1 MQILDRRS
9 DHFSAGV
16 CVGTPSCRQVKMKKE
31 TKEIILF
38 IYTKTAL
45 YDRVH
50 EVLTMS
56 IFIYLLNYIYRAQLT
71 SNVVGALV
79 RKTGSIWFYLN

>member
-1 MQILDRRS
+1 MWGPHHVIKWRWRRK
-9 DHFSAGV
+9 
-16 CVGTPSCRQVKMKKE
+16 QKKLF
-31 TKEIILF
+31 LF

-45 YDRVH
+45 YEQIH

>member
-1 MQILDRRS
+1 MSLS
-9 DHFSAGV
+9 EE
-16 CVGTPSCRQVKMKKE
+16 KE
-31 TKEIILF
+31 GNKRNYFYLF
-38 IYTKTAL
+38 IQKLPYMN
-45 YDRVH
+45 RVH